1 MEAGFHI
8 KGDDS
13 GGDDVEEDGEN
24 EEEEDHGEGTKKPYG
39 HTISVVHPKRKHE
52 HSTITTMTNGDN
64 SKKIIFD
71 FLSPR
76 SVQPIDRAIFTQLQ
90 YKKGALPEVQYMFAD
105 QFENEERRAVDCH
118 NGQRQT

>member
-64 SKKIIFD
+64 SKEL
-71 FLSPR
+71 FLISLVHGR
-76 SVQPIDRAIFTQLQ
+76 YNQSTAQSLLNFNTKKELCQRYSICLPINLKTRNA
-90 YKKGALPEVQYMFAD
+90 G
-105 QFENEERRAVDCH
+105 R
-118 NGQRQT
+118 